1 MRREKLIFD
10 GEQTIVADNINGY
23 LIDAPNIAVERRNY
37 PLCAI
42 PIMMKGSIPVDGGN
56 LIIELKDYD
65 DFISQE
71 PRAQKFIRQYVGAEE
86 FLNGKDRYCLWLVD
100 ATKEEIQSMP
110 LVAKRVEAVRQFR
123 LSSKRKET
131 RKDAATPSLF
141 SEIRQP
147 TTDYITVP
155 RVSSERRKYIPMDF
169 MTPDVIVSD
178 AVSIIP
184 RAQLYHFA
192 ILESSVHMIWTGV
205 VCGRLKSDY
214 RYSGQIV
221 YNNFPWMKLTIE
233 QCFRLT
239 AQAQLIL
246 DVRGDYE
253 EMTLAEMYNPESMP
267 EDLRAVHEENDRFVR
282 ALYGFD
288 DAMTDLEIITAL
300 LEMYQ
305 RLADHSTAPRA

>member
-1 MRREKLIFD
+1 MP
-10 GEQTIVADNINGY
+10 T
-23 LIDAPNIAVERRNY
+23 
-37 PLCAI
+37 
-42 PIMMKGSIPVDGGN
+42 
-56 LIIELKDYD
+56 KDY
-65 DFISQE
+65 
-71 PRAQKFIRQYVGAEE
+71 
-86 FLNGKDRYCLWLVD
+86 LVIP
-100 ATKEEIQSMP
+100 E
-110 LVAKRVEAVRQFR
+110 
-123 LSSKRKET
+123 
-131 RKDAATPSLF
+131 
-141 SEIRQP
+141 
-147 TTDYITVP
+147 
-155 RVSSERRKYIPMDF
+155 VSSERRKYITMGF
-169 MTPDVIVSD
+169 LTPEVLCSNLLK
-178 AVSIIP
+178 IIP
-184 RAQLYHFA
+184 DAQLYHFA

-205 VCGRLKSDY
+205 VCGRLESRY